1 MIYEFEN
8 TIGNKEKW
16 KPRKHHKKRCA
27 EGGKRGV
34 FLGVLREKERRTHS
48 ECVYEEVIADFSLL
62 N

>member
-16 KPRKHHKKRCA
+16 KLRKHHKKRCA

-34 FLGVLREKERRTHS
+34 FYTRNRENYRLVRLE
-48 ECVYEEVIADFSLL
+48 ISL
-62 N
+62 